1 MGIGIGI
8 FLIAVGAVLA
18 FAVDAE
24 VSGIDVQTIGVILI
38 VVGALGVLLDLFL
51 FAPRRRT
58 TVTETVER
66 PATVQPVAQ
75 QPVVQQPVVE
85 QPVVQQP
92 VAPVAQQPVA
102 PAPAVQQ
109 PVVQQPGVDDAGRRI
124 Q

>member
-38 VVGALGVLLDLFL
+38 IVGALGVLLDLFL

-58 TVTETVER
+58 VTETVER
-66 PATVQPVAQ
+66 PVTPVAPVAAQPVTPVAQ
-75 QPVVQQPVVE
+75 APVVQQPVVE
-85 QPVVQQP
+85 QPVAQ
-92 VAPVAQQPVA
+92 APVAQAPVA
-102 PAPAVQQ
+102 P
-109 PVVQQPGVDDAGRRI
+109 QPGVDDAGRRI